1 MAYYIGTNQEC
12 IDYNQEVTV
21 GENYHSTTTRWSD
34 IIENPTQVQYAIVK
48 HDNYSSDMQEVEV
61 LPESW
66 YPPIPLIED

>member
-12 IDYNQEVTV
+12 VDYNQEVTV

-34 IIENPTQVQYAIVK
+34 IIENLTQVQYAIVK
-48 HDNYSSDMQEVEV
+48 HDNYSSDMEEVEV
-61 LPESW
+61 LPENW

>member
-12 IDYNQEVTV
+12 VDYNQEVTV

-48 HDNYSSDMQEVEV
+48 HDKYHSDMEEVEV

>member
-12 IDYNQEVTV
+12 EDYNQEVTV
-21 GENYHSTTTRWSD
+21 GENYHGTTTRWSD

-48 HDNYSSDMQEVEV
+48 HDNYSSDMEEVEV
-61 LPESW
+61 LPENW